1 MSSAISLAS
10 AWITGLGAV
19 TSVGLDAATTCASI
33 RAGIARPS
41 DLDGHESH
49 AYLDYSVAPTTGHVV
64 PDLAKG
70 FSGVGR
76 WIQLAVA
83 AIEDL
88 CTSARLPTPKAEPHF
103 WASTVCE
110 LIVPEIDE
118 RFEWDPGLDEA
129 ELSARFRDPVLRR
142 VASVFSPRRAS
153 VLARGRHGV
162 LEVMR
167 AADWQVAG
175 IDRIIVLATDSLVDL
190 PALRWLDEASCL
202 KNDMNPVGLS
212 PGEASIAILLEHPR
226 AAKQRGAVPMANL
239 HTVATNLDPER
250 SADKGPGGVGLGRAA
265 LSVLER
271 AALLEHGAASFVSDL
286 NGEVWRARELA
297 AAQQRVGHARWH
309 MDNMVL
315 PIVSTGDPGTA
326 MPALQIAVAT
336 KSLQRGYA
344 GGASVLVTSSDPAG
358 RVGAALVAKA

>member
-1 MSSAISLAS
+1 MSSAISPAS

-49 AYLDYSVAPTTGHVV
+49 AYLEYSVAPTTGHVV

-88 CTSARLPTPKAEPHF
+88 CKSAGLPTPKADPRF
-103 WASTVCE
+103 WQGTVAE
-110 LIVPEIDE
+110 LVVPEIDE
-118 RFEWDPGLDEA
+118 RFDADPDIDETR
-129 ELSARFRDPVLRR
+129 LSTSFRDPVLRR
-142 VASVFSPRRAS
+142 VASIFSPRRAS
-153 VLARGRHGV
+153 VLARGRNGV

-167 AADWQVAG
+167 AADWRVEG
-175 IDRIIVLATDSLVDL
+175 LDRVIVVATDSLVDL
-190 PALRWLDEASCL
+190 TALRWLAETNRL
-202 KNDMNPVGLS
+202 KNDTNPVGLS
-212 PGEASIAILLEHPR
+212 PGEASVAVLLEDPR
-226 AAKQRGAVPMANL
+226 AAKQRGARPLANL
-239 HTVATNLDPER
+239 HTVATDLDPER
-250 SADKGPGGVGLGRAA
+250 SAEEGPGGVGLGRAA
-265 LSVLER
+265 LAVLEQ

-297 AAQQRVGHARWH
+297 AAQQRVGHGRWH
-309 MDNMVL
+309 LDNMML
-315 PIVSTGDPGTA
+315 PIVCTGDLGAA
-326 MPALQIAVAT
+326 MPALQIALAA
-336 KSLQRGYA
+336 KALQRGYA
-344 GGASVLVTSSDPAG
+344 GGSSVLVTSSEPAG
-358 RVGAALVAKA
+358 AVGAAVVAKA